1 MALTDFIDVIDDL
14 RSDLGGEDESLIKLV
29 PTGIDIYDIFS
40 GGGLPTGGFVE
51 FAGNPGSGK
60 TTLALQ
66 ILGQIQKRDPNSIIV
81 IIDAERS
88 MTPQRLKSFGLDP
101 KKIILIQKGVTVE
114 KIFEVRLKK
123 LFEKKDQKKIKDV
136 PTYVLW
142 DSIAQTPAEKEL
154 EVADLNQAIGV
165 KAKVLNTMI
174 RKYDELLLE
183 YNTTMIAINQLTSK
197 VAMGN
202 IYAKQVD
209 IPGLG
214 DRVCP
219 GGTGHY
225 YAAFHFLLL
234 DRKQKLTGSE
244 FGFKG
249 YILQGTFIK
258 NKAGVPFEEFL
269 LVVDYKNGVDQFWT
283 KFIYLK
289 EAKILKVNGGWYTLE
304 GYTDESGKLKKFR
317 GSQSKEKYE
326 TDEQFRK
333 LFDEYWNKL
342 AEKMKELI
350 TNQEK
355 AEELTNK
362 AEEKVKEQEEESA

>member
-1 MALTDFIDVIDDL
+1 MALTDFMDVIDDFRQEL
-14 RSDLGGEDESLIKLV
+14 NGEDESLIKLT
-29 PTGIDIYDIFS
+29 PTGIDIYDIFT
-40 GGGLPTGGFVE
+40 GGGLPAGGFVE

-66 ILGQIQKRDPNSIIV
+66 ILGKVQQKNPQAIII

-88 MTPQRLKSFGLDP
+88 MTPDRLQSFGLDP
-101 KKIILIQKGVTVE
+101 KKIILIQRGVTVE

-123 LFEKKDQKKIKDV
+123 FFEKKDANKIKDA

-197 VAMGN
+197 VAMGGN
-202 IYAKQVD
+202 MYVKQVD

-269 LVVDYKNGVDQFWT
+269 VVVDYKNGVDEFWT

-289 EAKILKVNGGWYTLE
+289 EAKIMKVNGGWYTLE
-304 GYTDESGKLKKFR
+304 GYIGDDGKAKKFR
-317 GSQSKEKYE
+317 GSAAKEKFE
-326 TDEQFRK
+326 TDETFRK
-333 LFDEYWNKL
+333 LFDDYWTKL
-342 AEKMKELI
+342 SDKMKELI
-350 TNQEK
+350 TNQTK
-355 AEELTNK
+355 AEEITSEL
-362 AEEKVKEQEEESA
+362 EDKVKEQEDGK